1 MLNEPALIRDPC
13 GRPPACWPAGPLG
26 AGPRVHL
33 SRSGSTT
40 STVSRASSSPTA
52 TSGRRST
59 VARPAAG
66 HRTTPSRVRPRT
78 ALTHSGVQS
87 VGEGYLAHPPDTV
100 SAVPRDG
107 LDLPSH
113 PSHAPLLALWK
124 ALCESGEGE
133 HGGVPRHLRAARPKS
148 NTYARFA
155 AESASGSAHYS
166 RDLFLIAPSF
176 HSHQIK
182 HASQT
187 FSLPCLKTRTLPFRG
202 ESVRETQRHGVERRR
217 CSLCDELWPEN
228 CSPAPSGSRLARGPM
243 ARPHNAQ
250 SRTGRAALVSRDN
263 AALTTALPHLS

>member
-155 AESASGSAHYS
+155 AESAGLH
-166 RDLFLIAPSF
+166 
-176 HSHQIK
+176 
-182 HASQT
+182 
-187 FSLPCLKTRTLPFRG
+187 
-202 ESVRETQRHGVERRR
+202 
-217 CSLCDELWPEN
+217 
-228 CSPAPSGSRLARGPM
+228 
-243 ARPHNAQ
+243 
-250 SRTGRAALVSRDN
+250 
-263 AALTTALPHLS
+263 TTAEISF